1 MYIDDLLCETKSKGR
16 GKWMVQVCPHCK
28 RTINED
34 EFVCP
39 FCNTDL
45 SKDTDWVK
53 EKRQYYDR
61 LNRVYVLGFFLLFT
75 ALGYWMLISRGIIY
89 PNRIAGV
96 LFALIWL
103 AGFTLYFIYWR
114 KGDRGFIWI

>member
-1 MYIDDLLCETKSKGR
+1 
-16 GKWMVQVCPHCK
+16 MVQVCPHCK

-45 SKDTDWVK
+45 SKDTDGMKYGEQIKDADWIK
-53 EKRQYYDR
+53 EKRLYYDR

-75 ALGYWMLISRGIIY
+75 AVGYWMLISRGIIY

-103 AGFTLYFIYWR
+103 VGFTLYFIYWR
-114 KGDRGFIWI
+114 KGDRGFIWIGG